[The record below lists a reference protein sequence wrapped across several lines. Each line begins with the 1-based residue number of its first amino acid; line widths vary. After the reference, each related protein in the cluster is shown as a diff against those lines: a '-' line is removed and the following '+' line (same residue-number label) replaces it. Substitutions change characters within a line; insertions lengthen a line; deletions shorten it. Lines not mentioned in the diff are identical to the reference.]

1 MATANPN
8 TNTIN
13 PGSIIDLDGVLF
25 RVESSVK
32 MTVSKG
38 KPFIKTK
45 LRNVTTG
52 EEIEKNF
59 KTSQQVK
66 EVALAERTLEYL
78 YPDGDLYMFL
88 DVNQLD
94 VVSVGVDVIG
104 RKELYLKEGVE
115 AKGTFY
121 GDVVAAVELP
131 NFLELMVKSVDGE
144 EGEPVAA
151 NATRMATL
159 ETGARVE
166 VPGFVESGDV
176 IKVDTKSNE
185 YIQRV

>member
-1 MATANPN
+1 MAASNQN
-8 TNTIN
+8 SNTIN
-13 PGSIIDLDGVLF
+13 PGSIIELEDGLY

-32 MTVSKG
+32 MTVTKG

-45 LRNVTTG
+45 LRNVTTAD
-52 EEIEKNF
+52 EIEKNF
-59 KTSQQVK
+59 KPGQQVK

-88 DVNQLD
+88 DINLLD
-94 VVSVGVDVIG
+94 VVGVATEVVGT
-104 RKELYLKEGVE
+104 KELYLKEGVE
-115 AKGTFY
+115 VKGTFY

-131 NFLELMVKSVDGE
+131 NFLELMIKSVDGDEE
-144 EGEPVAA
+144 EGVAN
-151 NATRMATL
+151 NAPRMATL

-166 VPGFVESGDV
+166 VPGFVEAGDV
-176 IKVDTKSNE
+176 IKVDTKANE